1 MTRSTAKIIPL
12 SAVLKTTVDRIEKK
26 YHNQPTDDS
35 VSTGFHSLDDM
46 TDVFR
51 RGDLV
56 AVLSDIPDLTTM
68 FMLSSV
74 HSMIFRDRVSTL
86 FVSCRHDENYVATK
100 LLSIESGI
108 WEGTLRDAMLNAVHR
123 SALTASA
130 NMLWDASLH
139 IAAIDTLSLEEFVET
154 LRDADSHSDS
164 DLGPII
170 IDGVPMYHRSD
181 EPVLQRLREHAVGHG
196 RPVVLS
202 SVVTADQRDEW
213 RFDRWFDVILRV
225 DQDEPFSDL
234 IQVEILKNRHGS
246 VGTAY
251 LSCDRQ
257 RSLVHDIDVDRLSWV
272 DLYTSLRTI
281 NGRHGE
287 TLRRLGEGVQ

>member
-1 MTRSTAKIIPL
+1 MIRSTGKIIPL
-12 SAVLKTTVDRIEKK
+12 SAALKTTIDRIEKK

-35 VSTGFHSLDDM
+35 FSTGFHSLDDM

-51 RGDLV
+51 RGDLI
-56 AVLSDIPDLTTM
+56 AVLSDIPDLNTI
-68 FMLSSV
+68 FMLSAV
-74 HSMIFRDRVSTL
+74 HSMISRDRVTTL
-86 FVSCRHDENYVATK
+86 FVSCCHDENYIATK

-108 WEGTLRDAMLNAVHR
+108 PEVALRNAMLSAVHR
-123 SALTASA
+123 SALTASL
-130 NMLWDASLH
+130 NMLWDAPLH
-139 IAAIDTLSLEEFVET
+139 IAAIDTVSLEEFVET
-154 LRDADSHSDS
+154 LRDADSHSDA

-170 IDGVPMYHRSD
+170 IDGVPMYRRSD
-181 EPVLQRLREHAVGHG
+181 EPVLQRLREHAIGHG

-202 SVVTADQRDEW
+202 SVVSADQRDEW
-213 RFDRWFDVILRV
+213 WYDRWFDVILHV
-225 DQDEPFSDL
+225 DQDEPSSDL

-272 DLYTSLRTI
+272 DLYTSLRTV

>member
-1 MTRSTAKIIPL
+1 MTRTTGEIIPL
-12 SAVLKTTVDRIEKK
+12 STALKTTVDRIEKK

-35 VSTGFHSLDDM
+35 VSTGFHSIDDM
-46 TDVFR
+46 TSVFH
-51 RGDLV
+51 RGDLI
-56 AVLSDIPDLTTM
+56 AVLSDAPDLTTT

-74 HSMIFRDRVSTL
+74 HSMVSRGRVATL
-86 FVSCRHDENYVATK
+86 FVSARHDENYIVTK

-108 WEGTLRDAMLNAVHR
+108 WEIKLRSAILDAVHH
-123 SALTASA
+123 SALLASV
-130 NMLWDASLH
+130 NILCDVPLH
-139 IAAIDTLSLEEFVET
+139 IAAIDTVSLADFVET
-154 LRDADSHSDS
+154 LRDADSHPDA
-164 DLGPII
+164 DVGPIL
-170 IDGVPMYHRSD
+170 IDGVPLYRRSD
-181 EPVLQRLREHAVGHG
+181 ELVLQRLREHAVGHG

-202 SVVTADQRDEW
+202 SVVTPDQRDEW

-225 DQDEPFSDL
+225 AQDEPFSDL

-251 LSCDRQ
+251 LSCERQ